1 MATKVY
7 WDFSYIHLNCRDELH
22 HKFKICG
29 DTGVTHC
36 SVSWWCGHIYFS
48 QNSSLSGECFTVN
61 LWNNPKK
68 VSKLF
73 SAYSVQWAVC
83 TVQRVISKSMERVWN
98 VHLGN
103 PLGPPPTHHNFYLV
117 LSTWCTAS
125 LSTLPSST
133 FRALQ
138 SLHKLKLVIH
148 AELFIFRENIFFWV
162 QEYQNSLQKVHW
174 SLSHSAEQLQS
185 RKYNFKAA
193 MENNSDNI

>member
-1 MATKVY
+1 MCTLRSK
-7 WDFSYIHLNCRDELH
+7 L
-22 HKFKICG
+22 
-29 DTGVTHC
+29 VTQ
-36 SVSWWCGHIYFS
+36 WWIT
-48 QNSSLSGECFTVN
+48 SGECFTVN

-68 VSKLF
+68 VRKLF

-138 SLHKLKLVIH
+138 SLHKLKLVIL
-148 AELFIFRENIFFWV
+148 AELFILGKIYFFGCKNIRIHCKS
-162 QEYQNSLQKVHW
+162 SLKFIA
-174 SLSHSAEQLQS
+174 LSGAIAVS
-185 RKYNFKAA
+185 
-193 MENNSDNI
+193 

>member
-36 SVSWWCGHIYFS
+36 SAFS
-48 QNSSLSGECFTVN
+48 QNSSLSGESPVVN
-61 LWNNPKK
+61 ASPWIYGIIQKI
-68 VSKLF
+68 SKLF

-138 SLHKLKLVIH
+138 SLHKLKLVIL
-148 AELFIFRENIFFWV
+148 AELFILGKIYFFGCKNIRIHCKS
-162 QEYQNSLQKVHW
+162 SLKFIA
-174 SLSHSAEQLQS
+174 LSGAIAVS
-185 RKYNFKAA
+185 
-193 MENNSDNI
+193 

>member
-1 MATKVY
+1 MHTAVKTRHSVVNDSPWIY
-7 WDFSYIHLNCRDELH
+7 G
-22 HKFKICG
+22 KIQK
-29 DTGVTHC
+29 
-36 SVSWWCGHIYFS
+36 S
-48 QNSSLSGECFTVN
+48 QQTIL
-61 LWNNPKK
+61 
-68 VSKLF
+68 
-73 SAYSVQWAVC
+73 SVQC
-83 TVQRVISKSMERVWN
+83 TMSSVQRVISKSMERVWN

-148 AELFIFRENIFFWV
+148 AELFILGEIYFLGARISEFIA
-162 QEYQNSLQKVHW
+162 KAHW

-193 MENNSDNI
+193 MEKNSDNI